1 MKKIVFTGG
10 GTAGHVIPNLAI
22 INDIKNKAKI
32 YYIGSNGIEKE
43 IVKNNNIKFYEIT
56 STKLKRSLSLSNF
69 LIPLKLIKAI
79 SQAKSTLQKIK
90 PDIIFSKGGYV
101 ALPVVF
107 AAKKLKIPVICHES
121 DMTLGLANKICK
133 NKCLKI
139 CTSFEKTAQN
149 LKNGIFTGSPL
160 RKEIFTGGKEKAKR
174 LFKNYQNKPTI
185 LIFGGSLGSKTIN
198 EAIFNSLAKLKDYN
212 IIHIV
217 GKNNLKK
224 FKYENY
230 VQLEFTNEI
239 YNLFALSDLII
250 SRAGSNSINEILALN
265 KPNILIPLSKKASR
279 GDQIINAK
287 YFKEKGYSKVILEEE
302 LNEYNLLKSIT
313 EVLNNKEKYIKNM
326 KNTNVKL
333 ANQKIID
340 LLLNN

>member
-160 RKEIFTGGKEKAKR
+160 RKEIFTGDKEKAKR

>member
-22 INDIKNKAKI
+22 INDIKNKAQV

-43 IVKNNNIKFYEIT
+43 IIKSNKIDFFEIT

-69 LIPLKLIKAI
+69 FIPFKLCKAI
-79 SQAKSTLQKIK
+79 TQAKKILKKIK

-139 CTSFEKTAQN
+139 CTSFEKTAQY

-160 RKEIFTGGKEKAKR
+160 RKEIFSGDKEKAKR

-198 EAIFNSLAKLKDYN
+198 EAIFNSLSKLKNYN

-279 GDQIINAK
+279 GDQIINAE

-326 KNTNVKL
+326 KNSNVKL

-340 LLLNN
+340 LLLNS